1 MKKGLLLKH
10 LKECITAKL
19 ENMSWYFYP
28 DRFSSYEDYVIYLKE
43 KGLAFEAPEG
53 MYNKQKIIL

>member
-1 MKKGLLLKH
+1 
-10 LKECITAKL
+10 
-19 ENMSWYFYP
+19 MSWYFYP